1 MFYNVLELKD
11 LVDNDENK
19 LDRKLSFDTSKI
31 DFKEEQSK
39 TRKVRKAIKVVCITL
54 VTCVALV
61 VVVPIVGLLVLF
73 TDVNEH
79 GKIIDKNYSINE
91 VKMIESSSF
100 KKLNEVV
107 YPRIA
112 ADKALKLDENYIEAV
127 KEFSY
132 NIYNNLEYDQL
143 NMSFSPFGL
152 YSNLSIMA
160 VGSEDEIV
168 TQEFDDILGLDK
180 EIRKINYTKAYQNDY
195 FANDFGTLQLYNG
208 LFVDK
213 KYEINNNIL
222 DELTNLYV
230 ESYSLDLSNDKDV
243 NKMLSW
249 VDQKVDDK
257 NFLEK
262 KDLEIDEYTALL
274 LMSTLYFDN
283 KWATMFSNDDT
294 YSSTFNTIN
303 NDKIKADYMKHSY
316 FGKVYRYEKYDS
328 FYDYYK
334 NGCKVQYITPRSDI
348 QVDENIYELLEG
360 INFLV
365 ENEENVNDE
374 VIINLSVPK
383 FDSSSMIDFSST
395 LKRVG
400 LQTPFDK
407 TYKSFNSMFTNLN
420 EEASIYLKYVKQK
433 NVISFNEDGT
443 TIKSVSFG
451 GFGANSAGPMT
462 SLTVKLDRPFVYV
475 IYDPS
480 GLPIY
485 IGNVDTI

>member
-1 MFYNVLELKD
+1 MKKLKYIVKED
-11 LVDNDENK
+11 FENK
-19 LDRKLSFDTSKI
+19 LDRKLSFDNSLLDFEQPENKKI
-31 DFKEEQSK
+31 RIKK
-39 TRKVRKAIKVVCITL
+39 IVKVISLSL
-54 VTCVALV
+54 VTCLVLV
-61 VVVPIVGLLVLF
+61 VAVPLIVFVAAF
-73 TDVNEH
+73 TDIDEH
-79 GKIIDKNYSINE
+79 GKLLNKNYTINE

-107 YPRIA
+107 YPSIA
-112 ADKALKLDENYIEAV
+112 ADKGLTLDDDYINAV

-132 NIYNNLEYDQL
+132 NVYDSLEYSKE

-160 VGSEDEIV
+160 TCSNVETVNE
-168 TQEFDDILGLDK
+168 EFNNLLGLNK
-180 EIRKINYTKAYQNDY
+180 EIRKENYKKAYLNDY
-195 FANDFGTLQLYNG
+195 FVNESGTLQMYNG
-208 LFVDK
+208 LFADS
-213 KYEINNNIL
+213 KYEINNSLLN
-222 DELTNLYV
+222 DLTDLYV
-230 ESYSLDLSNDKDV
+230 EAYSLDLLNDEDV
-243 NKMLSW
+243 KKMLSW
-249 VDQKVDDK
+249 VDQKVDEK

-303 NDKIKADYMKHSY
+303 DEKINVEYMIHSY

-348 QVDENIYELLEG
+348 QVDENIYELLDG
-360 INFLV
+360 VNFFN

-374 VIINLSVPK
+374 VIITLSVPK
-383 FDSSSMIDFSST
+383 FDSSSFIDFSDT
-395 LKRVG
+395 LKDLG
-400 LQTPFDK
+400 LM
-407 TYKSFNSMFTNLN
+407 SVFNKDGKAFNNVFTNLN
-420 EEASIYLKYVKQK
+420 ENDSIFLKYVKQK

-451 GFGANSAGPMT
+451 GFGASSAGPMT